1 MMGTLVRIGRP
12 ILIFCSG
19 FAMSNFRQIDRG
31 RHGSMLVVA
40 TELVQAPNDKQQLA
54 PMLDKLSA
62 LTDHLGDAE
71 TLLATTVITGDISRQ
86 HGRQPPTRSPVKKSP
101 LIGNSAQRMKAC
113 RVVLGGQCR
122 SWGQA
127 EK

>member
-19 FAMSNFRQIDRG
+19 FAMSNFRQTVVAT
-31 RHGSMLVVA
+31 GSMLVVA
-40 TELVQAPNDKQQLA
+40 TEVVQAPNDKQQLA

-71 TLLATTVITGDISRQ
+71 TLLATAVITGDIRCQ
-86 HGRQPPTRSPVKKSP
+86 HGRQPPLHPLARQKSP
-101 LIGNSAQRMKAC
+101 
-113 RVVLGGQCR
+113 
-122 SWGQA
+122 
-127 EK
+127 